1 MRKEGVEIGS
11 HADRHDPL
19 TERPIAEVRQALCK
33 SRDALVSHFGP
44 GRYALAYPYGASGD
58 AISAA
63 ARDAGFSC
71 AVIGRPGFNR
81 SSADLFALKRFLIGA
96 DDDEL
101 RLRASL
107 SGLRAFGQSGRAWG
121 LA

>member
-1 MRKEGVEIGS
+1 M
-11 HADRHDPL
+11 
-19 TERPIAEVRQALCK
+19 
-33 SRDALVSHFGP
+33 SHFGA
-44 GRYALAYPYGASGD
+44 GRYALAYPYGASDD

-71 AVIGRPGFNR
+71 AVIGRPGFNGPK
-81 SSADLFALKRFLIGA
+81 ADLFALKRFLIGA
-96 DDDEL
+96 DDDDL